1 MAPVALLFHR
11 GWFDVGVESPRM
23 VEPPPATDESPEVRS
38 FDYDRTVALSDGV
51 FAIALT
57 LLVLNI
63 GVPGSVR
70 PGTLGSGLLDHG
82 TEFESYAV
90 SFAVIALLWVRHHAF
105 FRAVEKIDGR
115 TTLLNLAYLGLVAF
129 LPYPTR
135 ILGLYGGEPA
145 SVALYAITVA
155 IIATIGG
162 IMRTYAV
169 RAHLLSDQGR
179 RELARREHWAVAP
192 AIFLASIPVAFAS
205 AKLAE
210 LFWLVLLVPGLA
222 TRAVRRNS

>member
-1 MAPVALLFHR
+1 M
-11 GWFDVGVESPRM
+11 GVESRGM
-23 VEPPPATDESPEVRS
+23 AQPPIATDEPLQERA

-63 GVPGSVR
+63 GVPVGAVHGKL
-70 PGTLGSGLLDHG
+70 GTRLLDHD

-90 SFAVIALLWVRHHAF
+90 SFAVIGLLWVRHHAF
-105 FRAVEKIDGR
+105 FRAVERIDGR
-115 TTLLNLAYLGLVAF
+115 LTLLNLAYLGFVAF

-162 IMRTYAV
+162 IIRTYAL
-169 RAHLLSDQGR
+169 RAGLLSEQGR
-179 RELARREHWAVAP
+179 TELARREHWAIVP
-192 AIFLASIPVAFAS
+192 AVFLGSIPVAFAS

-210 LFWLVLLVPGLA
+210 LLWILMLLPGL
-222 TRAVRRNS
+222 RARGLRSRA